1 MSSDDRRFLRC
12 EMPDVKDL
20 DHHYANGFNWIPNS
34 STIRPSVAV
43 AQQKL
48 VGMTSIS
55 SSWFSFDDYILCKV
69 FGKEYEVY
77 EDRMFRVKA
86 SSTIPDE
93 NKLDL
98 VSASDRVFV
107 PNKYSYNVTGNHW
120 VLWYGCRDRIHSS
133 EEINEHIQI
142 ELSKITS
149 KYDNVVFDYIWY
161 VNPKMSIPEFF
172 HVHVFWQTFSED

>member
-1 MSSDDRRFLRC
+1 MSNDDQRLLRC
-12 EMPDVKDL
+12 EMPDVNDL
-20 DHHYANGFNWIPNS
+20 DYHHANGFDWIPNS
-34 STIRPSVAV
+34 STIRPSAAV

-69 FGKEYEVY
+69 FGKEHEVY
-77 EDRMFRVKA
+77 ENRLFRVKNSS
-86 SSTIPDE
+86 SSTE
-93 NKLDL
+93 ESKFDL

-107 PNKYSYNVTGNHW
+107 PNKYPYNVSGNHW
-120 VLWYGCRDRIHSS
+120 VLWYGCRDRVHSS

-142 ELSKITS
+142 ELTKITS
-149 KYDNVVFDYIWY
+149 KYDDVLFDYIWY

-172 HVHVFWQTFSED
+172 HVHVFWQTFSTD